1 MSSRL
6 LPATTEV
13 LEEMAHSSAP
23 GSTDQVAASAGLAE
37 LLADSDP
44 WRASRYAKES
54 LAYRDDANLWAVL
67 GWCQDKLGNL
77 AYAARAYSRAA
88 ELAPANPFHLHNE
101 ASLRRKSGDKTAA
114 LALSARAHALVPK
127 NITVARAYAKALLE
141 SGEEAQAL
149 KVLAACPGVA
159 RQAAERTAETEAER
173 NKLKQY
179 VYNALVAHLA
189 PLPLQDAVREGV
201 FKLAAEAFVHVPPAA
216 TEQDTRAFAAA
227 VTWLL
232 AEASGSPLRARE
244 VTACFRVPAA
254 SAKAHCVSVQQAL
267 AVCPGDARY
276 LPHT

>member
-1 MSSRL
+1 MPSTV

-23 GSTDQVAASAGLAE
+23 GSDSQVDAAAGLAE

-54 LAYRDDANLWAVL
+54 LAHRDDANLWAVL

-101 ASLRRKSGDKTAA
+101 ASLRRKSGDKATA
-114 LALSARAHALVPK
+114 LTLSARAHSLVPR
-127 NITVARAYAKALLE
+127 NITVAKAYAKALLE
-141 SGEEAQAL
+141 AGNEVQAV
-149 KVLAACPGVA
+149 KVLGACAGVA
-159 RQAAERTAETEAER
+159 RQAAARTPETEAEK
-173 NKLKQY
+173 NKLKQH
-179 VYNALVAHLA
+179 VYNALVAHLS

-201 FKLAAEAFVHVPPAA
+201 FKLAAEAFVHVPPAN
-216 TEQDTRAFAAA
+216 TEQDARAFAAA
-227 VTWLL
+227 VAWLL

-276 LPHT
+276 LPRA